1 MSTFDNRMVNAA
13 YVWHAS
19 SAYSL
24 SSLST
29 NTTSQLYVFWH
40 DGHALRVDSTQVGV
54 LKQSDEICLAGL
66 LKRHIHTQ
74 TMSTTAIP
82 YLRSENKI

>member
-29 NTTSQLYVFWH
+29 DTTSQLYVFWH
-40 DGHALRVDSTQVGV
+40 DGHALRVDSAQVGV
-54 LKQSDEICLAGL
+54 LKQSDEICLTGL
-66 LKRHIHTQ
+66 LKCNIHTQ
-74 TMSTTAIP
+74 MMSTTTIEH
-82 YLRSENKI
+82 LCGVCR

>member
-1 MSTFDNRMVNAA
+1 MSTVDNRMVNAA

-29 NTTSQLYVFWH
+29 NTTSQLDVFWH
-40 DGHALRVDSTQVGV
+40 DGHALRVDSAQVGV
-54 LKQSDEICLAGL
+54 LEQSDEICLAGL
-66 LKRHIHTQ
+66 LQHHINTQ
-74 TMSTTAIP
+74 TISCYSYSICMF
-82 YLRSENKI
+82 RE